1 MLAWQARLIGRAP
14 PGPAASRL
22 HGRTLGHAKPS
33 KQPALHVLHTQPCLP
48 SAPSHH
54 RTTTWPCKL
63 LLQLCISPHNRPAT
77 FLPPAAGVPDVQL
90 PTYELLYAEV
100 LQYSMARKEDDD
112 MRFDSGH
119 KNPTISFDTELMTT
133 GLLWT
138 PDKPDSP
145 WIEPTK
151 PSWSRKIAALSG
163 AVQQYLKASYSKS
176 QRIAPDRVA
185 DSILTYMDK
194 QLAMKGDAGAIEFGE
209 KP

>member
-1 MLAWQARLIGRAP
+1 MAWQLGLVATASAP
-14 PGPAASRL
+14 
-22 HGRTLGHAKPS
+22 HCDLG
-33 KQPALHVLHTQPCLP
+33 QPRQPRQPDLHVCTPSLACTSIP
-48 SAPSHH
+48 SAPHH
-54 RTTTWPCKL
+54 NQSWQAAP
-63 LLQLCISPHNRPAT
+63 QLCTSGTPDP
-77 FLPPAAGVPDVQL
+77 LPPPAAGVPDVQL
-90 PTYELLYAEV
+90 PTYELLFAEV

-119 KNPTISFDTELMTT
+119 RNPTISFDTELMTT

-163 AVQQYLKASYSKS
+163 AVQQYLKVSYSKS

-194 QLAMKGDAGAIEFGE
+194 LLAMKGDAAGAAEFGD
-209 KP
+209 KL